1 MKTRKI
7 KKWVLKCQNFYNMMQ
22 NDQSLSIDALSSN
35 LPNSNNSPSDEMCSA
50 TRTHVLSTPITRVSA
65 HVSVVVSNVR
75 NVSSQQWPGV
85 QGPKIWCKV
94 RRPCHDHRA
103 CWHDKEDDW
112 VMRERDCPVSVA
124 SRLYINPKDFLAIH
138 QKQTSSP
145 AKNINKQI

>member
-1 MKTRKI
+1 MKTRQI

-35 LPNSNNSPSDEMCSA
+35 LPNSNNCPSDEMCSA
-50 TRTHVLSTPITRVSA
+50 TRTHVVSTPITRVSA

-75 NVSSQQWPGV
+75 NVSSDNG
-85 QGPKIWCKV
+85 QGSRGQRSDAKSGDHVMIPV
-94 RRPCHDHRA
+94 LADMTRRMIGS
-103 CWHDKEDDW
+103 W
-112 VMRERDCPVSVA
+112 ERDCPVSVA